1 MAQLGKKKHLVLVVE
16 DDLHSRSF
24 MESSLALSGF
34 RVVVACSAEEGENA
48 CEEIGLDKL
57 SAVIS
62 DYRLPG
68 ANGIEFLKWI
78 RQQDPVLSTLIITGQ
93 GEKSI
98 VEASL
103 SAGVFEYI
111 EKPVTH
117 QELRRILLQAI
128 EKTVI
133 QRKYRADQAGLQA
146 LEHMD
151 QRLNVVIPESLQNR
165 LEVFYK
171 PLHEIGGDFLVTHDF
186 KDGRGVFL
194 VGDISGHDIRS
205 GFVSTYFQG
214 MFQGCVDRGGG
225 IGNAIEL
232 FNRSIRQQML
242 SMGSQDDTVSLSL
255 SAIQFDVSG
264 ENLSHWNFGLTPAL
278 VVSGQGAH
286 RQCSYGRFPLGWV
299 EDIDSTPELLPLR
312 NNSAVYIFTDG
323 LSEFAN
329 ILEINSF
336 CLLYRILHPLNDAED
351 LILEPS
357 DDILALRFL
366 LNPEIPLQETFE
378 PILSEHY
385 AGTEVEHIDHLQ
397 SNWRRS
403 VNFAMGDRLGD
414 RLYDLLICVREGML
428 NALVHGC
435 ERSPEKFAHLQISV
449 NEAKNILRI
458 YIDDPGKGHQ
468 FDLEERL
475 KEIRIETGKHLGLGI
490 IQHLSDEFAIEN
502 KGTSLVFDF
511 EINPE
516 GV

>member
-1 MAQLGKKKHLVLVVE
+1 MAQLGKKKDVVLVVE
-16 DDLHSRSF
+16 DDPHGRIFL
-24 MESSLALSGF
+24 ESSLDLSGF
-34 RVVVACSAEEGENA
+34 RVIVTQSAEEA
-48 CEEIGLDKL
+48 QKTCEDIGLDSL

-68 ANGIEFLKWI
+68 ENGIEFLKWI
-78 RQQDPVLSTLIITGQ
+78 RERDPEISTLIITGQ

-103 SAGVFEYI
+103 SAGAYEYI

-117 QELRRILLQAI
+117 QKLRRILLQAVQ
-128 EKTVI
+128 KTST
-133 QRKYRADQAGLQA
+133 QRKYRDDQKGLQA
-146 LEHMD
+146 LEHLD

-165 LEVFYK
+165 LKVFYK

-186 KDGRGVFL
+186 KDGRWVIL

-214 MFQGCVDRGGG
+214 MFQGCVDRGGS
-225 IGNAIEL
+225 IDNAIEL

-242 SMGSQDDTVSLSL
+242 SKESLDEPVSLSL
-255 SAIQFDVSG
+255 SAIQFDS
-264 ENLSHWNFGLTPAL
+264 ERQHLRHWNFGLTPAL
-278 VVSGQGAH
+278 LVSGNGWH
-286 RQCSYGRFPLGWV
+286 KQCSFGRFPLGWV
-299 EDIDSTPELLPLR
+299 EEIDSSPELLSLKE
-312 NNSAVYIFTDG
+312 NAAVYIFTDG
-323 LSEFAN
+323 LSDFAN
-329 ILEINSF
+329 NLEINPF
-336 CLLYRILHPLNDAED
+336 CLLYRILHPLNEGED

-366 LNPEIPLQETFE
+366 LKPETPLQQTFE

-385 AGTEVEHIDHLQ
+385 AGTEVDHIDNLQ

-403 VNFAMGDRLGD
+403 VNFALGDRLGD

-435 ERSPEKFAHLQISV
+435 ERSPEKFAHLQISI
-449 NEAKNILRI
+449 NDSKDLLRV

-475 KEIRIETGKHLGLGI
+475 NEIRRETGKHLGLGI
-490 IQHLSDEFAIEN
+490 IHHLSDEFAIEN
-502 KGTSLVFDF
+502 KGTSLIFDF
-511 EINPE
+511 AINPDD
-516 GV
+516 V